1 MTIAFRIVA
10 GVFGVLFTVAQV
22 IFVVMSVAE
31 MDGQQVHVV
40 HNLAGFATTT
50 MLAAIPLVLLAWRPR
65 QVALLR
71 LVVAAGLAT
80 LIGGLLSGVLV
91 SYLLIGLVPPI
102 LLLALSHD
110 RREVFRLGAPVI
122 ALLAIAIVA
131 AVPAVMEAVR
141 QGDLQGGHLHGDEHI
156 EQLHY
161 AGMAVGVLAL
171 LLGAAW
177 SAFPARA
184 ARTARDLV
192 GLGGAFLGASS
203 LAYPDAVGAFD
214 TGWAVAVLVL
224 GVLYLAIS
232 EIVARRAAPVRV
244 P

>member
-1 MTIAFRIVA
+1 MTLAFRIVA
-10 GVFGVLFTVAQV
+10 AVFGVLFTLAQVVFVAQS
-22 IFVVMSVAE
+22 IAE
-31 MDGQQVHVV
+31 MDGQEVHVV
-40 HNLAGFATTT
+40 HNLAGLATTT
-50 MLAAIPLVLLAWRPR
+50 MLAGIPLLFLAWRPQ

-80 LIGGLLSGVLV
+80 VIGGALSGVLISV
-91 SYLLIGLVPPI
+91 MLIGLVPPV
-102 LLLALSHD
+102 LLLALSRD
-110 RREVFRLGAPVI
+110 RREVIRFGPPVI

-131 AVPAVMEAVR
+131 AVPAAMEAVR

-161 AGMAVGVLAL
+161 AGMAVGVLGL

-192 GLGGAFLGASS
+192 GLGAALLGASS
-203 LAYPDAVGAFD
+203 LVYPDAVGAFD
-214 TGWAVAVLVL
+214 TAWAVAVLVL

-232 EIVARRAAPVRV
+232 EVVARRPEGVAA
-244 P
+244 